1 MFCAPLHP
9 EIIKSAPPKRSAR
22 GPVMPRFMIDASW
35 ASNTR
40 FPAPGPVQSG
50 AENAGVAGFEPT
62 HGGVKVRC
70 LFPAALRAP
79 GTPNV
84 VMSAAALRACAAVR
98 PRPWTPPEMLGWL
111 DSNQRMAESK
121 SAAYSPPRCARR
133 GPLTLLCPLRR
144 FAPALR

>member
-1 MFCAPLHP
+1 MLGWLDSNQRMA
-9 EIIKSAPPKRSAR
+9 ESKSAAYSPPRCARR
-22 GPVMPRFMIDASW
+22 GPLTFYVRCGASRLRCGK
-35 ASNTR
+35 AAALDS
-40 FPAPGPVQSG
+40 AG
-50 AENAGVAGFEPT
+50 NAGVAGFEPT

-84 VMSAAALRACAAVR
+84 AMSAAALRACAAVK

-121 SAAYSPPRCARR
+121 SAAL
-133 GPLTLLCPLRR
+133 PLGYTPSRTQV
-144 FAPALR
+144 